1 MGGTYSDTL
10 LKEYF
15 TLSFSNSSCVI
26 RVIRQRRRDAE
37 TRRVE
42 CFLCVMSS
50 VKHVHEDLDVALRLL
65 WGFTCKYGVE
75 EGGEGRTMNPP
86 ITP

>member
-1 MGGTYSDTL
+1 
-10 LKEYF
+10 
-15 TLSFSNSSCVI
+15 
-26 RVIRQRRRDAE
+26 
-37 TRRVE
+37 
-42 CFLCVMSS
+42 MSS